1 VLLVA
6 HVKRRFERMYSS
18 RFLLADYTTETL
30 RPLFSGLEPLVV
42 LVPVGSVEPHGP
54 HLPLRTDTIIGEAA
68 ALRGAEMLETR
79 GIKALVGPSI
89 PYGVTRFAEGFAGA
103 ISVTESA
110 LVGFLHAIVNGYV
123 EAGFAHVCLVNNHLE
138 PAHDAAVRK
147 SIEGIAPGRA
157 SVASPL
163 TRRFAR
169 TLSPEFKSG
178 ACHAGRYETS
188 IVLAAAPDIVHR
200 QRAATLP
207 TLTTSLSTGIREG
220 KTNFLAMGMT
230 EAYTGA
236 PAEASE
242 EEGRELTDKLA
253 DMIVTEVEEGL
264 GAKGA
269 PMSNEGLGAK
279 K

>member
-1 VLLVA
+1 VA
-6 HVKRRFERMYSS
+6 
-18 RFLLADYTTETL
+18 
-30 RPLFSGLEPLVV
+30 V

-54 HLPLRTDTIIGEAA
+54 HLPLRTDTIISESAA
-68 ALRGAEMLETR
+68 NRAAEKLETR

-103 ISVTESA
+103 VSVTESA
-110 LVGFLHAIVNGYV
+110 LVGFLHAVIVGYV

-138 PAHDAAVRK
+138 PAHDAAVRRA
-147 SIEGIAPGRA
+147 IEGISRGRA

-163 TRRFAR
+163 TRRHAR

-188 IVLAAAPDIVHR
+188 LVLAAAPDLV
-200 QRAATLP
+200 QRARAESLP

-236 PAEASE
+236 PAEASR
-242 EEGRELTDKLA
+242 EEGQDLTDKLA
-253 DMIVTEVEEGL
+253 EMIVIEVEEGF
-264 GAKGA
+264 GAKDA
-269 PMSNEGLGAK
+269 EGDP
-279 K
+279 